1 MAMTAAERK
10 RKQREN
16 SRSTATC
23 TVTMSRYAKHQI
35 KKMTKEYE
43 CTVSELISALAS
55 TRSVMWRLMER
66 IRESEKSGEQ
76 WIGSETY
83 DPIFMALNWHYELD
97 AEKNMADKKQKEQK
111 PKPLLE
117 TYKPEEL

>member
-16 SRSTATC
+16 SYSTATH
-23 TVTMSRYAKHQI
+23 TVTMSHLAKAQI
-35 KKMTKEYE
+35 KGMTEEYG
-43 CTVSELISALAS
+43 CTVSELIDAVANLKYI
-55 TRSVMWRLMER
+55 MWVLTDRHDKG
-66 IRESEKSGEQ
+66 IDIGEQ
-76 WIGSETY
+76 WNGPDAY
-83 DPIFMALNWHYELD
+83 DPIFMSLNWIYELN
-97 AEKNMADKKQKEQK
+97 AEKNMDKKKQEEQK